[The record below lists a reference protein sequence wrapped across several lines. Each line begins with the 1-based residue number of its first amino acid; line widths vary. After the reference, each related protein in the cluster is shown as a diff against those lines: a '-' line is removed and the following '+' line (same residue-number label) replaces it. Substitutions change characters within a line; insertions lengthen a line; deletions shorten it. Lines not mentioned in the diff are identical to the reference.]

1 MILQLTEDRKF
12 LQITSCTQGEYDQ
25 YKLSLTKR
33 IDSWRWHPLV
43 KKGIW
48 NGEISYIKGSKIP
61 SGLWKECQEIAD
73 EYKFDISIKG
83 INVLFNPDFVED
95 DFLKW
100 CDDFFS
106 NTDKKPRDY
115 QLESCIKILK
125 YRRCLSE
132 LATASGKSMIL
143 FICLAYILEMKWA
156 SRVLLIVPNVSLVLQ
171 MTEDFDDY
179 NQDKLKLKIQQI
191 YAGSKIK
198 KSNNIVIGTYQSLVK
213 KDQEYY
219 KDFDAVAIDETHTA
233 GTAVSVQKILEKLSH
248 CDYRFGVSGTI
259 PKKGTINRLTLMS
272 VTGPVITKI
281 GADYLI
287 KKGHITPCEVKI
299 LKLDYATEAQKEAFK
314 FLSKTPEDRK
324 KLFNLEQNFII
335 ESVKRRNFI
344 TDIMS
349 KVKKNSL
356 VLFYRIEHGQAIY
369 NDLREKSENEVY
381 YIDGSTDKNVRDA
394 YKKKMEDGEGRI
406 LVASFGTFST
416 GINIT
421 ALHNIFLVESFKSE
435 IIIRQSIGRGLRK
448 HLLKNKL
455 TLVDFVDDFGIDK
468 FRNYLLRHCDARIL
482 IYNEQNFPY
491 EIRTFRF

>member
-1 MILQLTEDRKF
+1 
-12 LQITSCTQGEYDQ
+12 
-25 YKLSLTKR
+25 
-33 IDSWRWHPLV
+33 
-43 KKGIW
+43 
-48 NGEISYIKGSKIP
+48 
-61 SGLWKECQEIAD
+61 
-73 EYKFDISIKG
+73 
-83 INVLFNPDFVED
+83 
-95 DFLKW
+95 
-100 CDDFFS
+100 
-106 NTDKKPRDY
+106 
-115 QLESCIKILK
+115 
-125 YRRCLSE
+125 
-132 LATASGKSMIL
+132 
-143 FICLAYILEMKWA
+143 
-156 SRVLLIVPNVSLVLQ
+156 
-171 MTEDFDDY
+171 
-179 NQDKLKLKIQQI
+179 
-191 YAGSKIK
+191 
-198 KSNNIVIGTYQSLVK
+198 
-213 KDQEYY
+213 
-219 KDFDAVAIDETHTA
+219 
-233 GTAVSVQKILEKLSH
+233 
-248 CDYRFGVSGTI
+248 
-259 PKKGTINRLTLMS
+259 MS